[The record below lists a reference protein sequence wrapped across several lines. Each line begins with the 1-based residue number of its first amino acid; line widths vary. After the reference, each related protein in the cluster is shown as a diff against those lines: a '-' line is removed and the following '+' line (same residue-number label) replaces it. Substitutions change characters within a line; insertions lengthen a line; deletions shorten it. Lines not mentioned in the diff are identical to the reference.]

1 MSRESG
7 GSSIFTF
14 LLGIVAGGVIA
25 LLYAPEKGSNTRDK
39 LSFLLD
45 KYRKRLEGVIDE
57 FVDGEEQKLSNEAKS
72 EGERRIKDA
81 KDKAEQLL
89 DDVNG
94 LITKIKS
101 N

>member
-1 MSRESG
+1 MSRNS
-7 GSSIFTF
+7 GSSFFSF
-14 LLGIVAGGVIA
+14 LLGVMAGGILG
-25 LLYAPEKGSNTRDK
+25 LLFAPEKGSNTRDK

-45 KYRKRLEGVIDE
+45 KYRNQLEEIMKEMMEGKKAIQND
-57 FVDGEEQKLSNEAKS
+57 AKS

-81 KDKAEQLL
+81 KTKAEELL

-94 LITKIKS
+94 LINQIRK

>member
-1 MSRESG
+1 MSRDSG
-7 GSSIFTF
+7 GSFFTF
-14 LLGIVAGGVIA
+14 IFGILLGGIIG
-25 LLYAPEKGSNTRDK
+25 LLFAPEKGIHTRDK

-45 KYRKRLEGVIDE
+45 KYRKRLEEILNDVIEGKVE
-57 FVDGEEQKLSNEAKS
+57 FENEAKS

-81 KDKAEQLL
+81 KEKAEQLL

-94 LITKIKS
+94 LINQIKS

>member
-1 MSRESG
+1 MSRDS
-7 GSSIFTF
+7 GSSFFAF
-14 LLGIVAGGVIA
+14 LLGIITGGIVA
-25 LLYAPEKGSNTRDK
+25 LLFAPEKGSNTRDK

-45 KYRKRLEGVIDE
+45 KYKKRLEDIVED
-57 FVDGEEQKLSNEAKS
+57 FVEGEQSSLSNDAKT

-81 KDKAEQLL
+81 KDKAEELL

-94 LITKIKS
+94 LINKIKS